1 MDIDGTATDCAVG
14 ISHRRAGR
22 EMAQVILDA
31 GYRKIGF
38 MGTKMPLDHRARKR
52 FEGFSERLLQSGI
65 EIADKEFYS
74 GGSAL
79 AKGRDMT
86 TDMLMRSPDLDF
98 LYFSNDMIGAGGLLH
113 LLNQKADIPQKIGL
127 AGFNGVELLQGLP
140 LQLATMDA
148 CRLQIGRQAAQI
160 ICDRI
165 SGALTLGEKIVE
177 LTPTL
182 SPGDTLRSA

>member
-1 MDIDGTATDCAVG
+1 
-14 ISHRRAGR
+14 
-22 EMAQVILDA
+22 MAQVILSA
-31 GYRKIGF
+31 GYRKIVF
-38 MGTKMPLDHRARKR
+38 IVTKMPLDHRARKR
-52 FEGFSERLLQSGI
+52 FEVFSEKLLQSGI

-74 GGSAL
+74 GSSAL

-98 LYFSNDMIGAGGLLH
+98 LYFSNDMIGAGGLLY

-165 SGALTLGEKIVE
+165 SGAPTLADKIAE
-177 LTPTL
+177 LTPKL
-182 SPGDTLRSA
+182 PPGATLRSAQPWRKHITFYPTL